1 MNQGAKGPRWYDWAL
16 VQLAWLL
23 VRGSLEAPEKVAAYL
38 GVYAVPVDDLSGRL
52 KKRLKI
58 EGNEGLVVVEVVPDS
73 PADEAGLHH
82 GDVITRASTARAS
95 MPFA

>member
-38 GVYAVPVDDLSGRL
+38 VFAPEGTLLETMVAV
-52 KKRLKI
+52 
-58 EGNEGLVVVEVVPDS
+58 
-73 PADEAGLHH
+73 AGP
-82 GDVITRASTARAS
+82 R
-95 MPFA
+95 